1 MGGMTVGRGTEAGVD
16 VGPLID
22 DDQRGRVVELVE
34 DAVGRGA
41 RVAAG
46 GELPS
51 GRGYFYPP
59 TVLTDVPDRAQ
70 ILVEEVFGPVA
81 PVAIFTTE
89 DEAVGAANGTEY
101 GLAAYVYTANLD
113 RALRVTERL
122 EAGMVGLNSGRVSNV
137 AGPFGGV
144 KHSGLGREGGVE
156 GIEEYLSTKY
166 VAIQT

>member
-1 MGGMTVGRGTEAGVD
+1 
-16 VGPLID
+16 
-22 DDQRGRVVELVE
+22 
-34 DAVGRGA
+34 
-41 RVAAG
+41 
-46 GELPS
+46 
-51 GRGYFYPP
+51 
-59 TVLTDVPDRAQ
+59 
-70 ILVEEVFGPVA
+70 VA

-122 EAGMVGLNSGRVSNV
+122 EAGMVGLNRGRVSNV